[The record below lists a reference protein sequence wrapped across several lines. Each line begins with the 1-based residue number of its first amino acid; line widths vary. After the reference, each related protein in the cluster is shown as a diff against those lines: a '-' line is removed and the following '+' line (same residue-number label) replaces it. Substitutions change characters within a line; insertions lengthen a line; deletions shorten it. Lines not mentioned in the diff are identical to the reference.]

1 MICIFSFLSIL
12 RKSYKAICR
21 PIAFLSVIYAFSVH
35 TSLAQSISRTESQ
48 VGISAKISTAI
59 LRNEIPEYAQF
70 SDNQIGIEITLFSMG
85 GSSQGN
91 VNKVIN
97 EITKLKGRVL
107 GKSDFFGMIKASMPK
122 NQLATLAELDK
133 VQFISLIEAPLENKN
148 NIGRN
153 RQGIN
158 LMNNMPKNLLGNGV
172 IVGVWDGILRP
183 HADFEN
189 RLINREVYN
198 DFTDVN
204 QDDHGTH
211 VAGTLAGAGIIN
223 PIARGI
229 APKSTLLSY
238 SFSDHNSGRIN
249 ANSFVE
255 DEVLTAINP
264 ANPSLGAVIT
274 QNSFGPTITTCAGL
288 DNYPTRARRRDVLA
302 RTYPFLT
309 QCVSAGNEQ
318 VACMGGFGTLSD
330 ATKNAIIVGATDSI
344 DVINAASSFGPT
356 KDGRIKPDISAVG
369 VNVFSLSF
377 DNQYV
382 TKTGTSMATPMVS
395 GAAALLYERFRQL
408 NSNVNPTSD
417 LIKALLCNNA
427 DDINNLRP
435 DYRTGFG
442 RLNGAN
448 ALKAL
453 EENRFEKGSIS
464 QSSQVTTKTISVAPN
479 TAELKIMLTWIDPE
493 ANVGANIALINDL
506 NLQVTAPDGTIF
518 NPWVLN
524 PANPSAIA
532 TRQID
537 RLNNIEQ
544 VTIDNPTAGAYTIS
558 VAGASIAQGTQD
570 YALTWTSNPF
580 YREIIFPQSGQNISP
595 NTNTIVYWQQAGATV
610 GSTQTVEYSLDGGS
624 SWTLIGTALAPRTSI
639 NWNVPALAPNAQVRL
654 RVSGAF
660 SPNIVATTGNFNV
673 IGTPTGFSAT
683 GCGAIQLS
691 WTPVLGA
698 TNYDV
703 FAVNIAD
710 GTLTPLPNSPIAVTT
725 ITDTRALEIG
735 QAYWYA
741 VRARSE
747 VLPNGVITSDRSIAV
762 SYTFTENRNI
772 IVSNGND
779 SGAGS
784 LREAIAR
791 SCPNNTISFAP
802 NINEVLLTSSLI
814 INKNLTID
822 GGLGN
827 KTVVIRRNG
836 ETPFRIFRVNAGTVN
851 MNNLTLQNGAVPDNG
866 GAILN
871 TGNLT
876 LRNCFLLYNSAGLT
890 GSALMNGFENV
901 VGTAATFINCVMA
914 FNTASTLA
922 NTGTTLQNGFS
933 RPSTLTLQSCT
944 ITENI
949 GSTGRVAIRNTA
961 ASTLTI
967 QNTIINQP
975 QGSLSTTGTSPVVS
989 AGGNLSFDNISQLN
1003 QPTDL
1008 RSTDPRLLVF
1018 TPAYCSP
1025 AVNSGVGTAPSTDIL
1040 GNSRIGVIDR
1050 GAVEY
1055 LGQNTNSGVPPSG
1068 VPPNQT
1074 FIVQNSNDTGE
1085 GSLRE
1090 TIACA
1095 PEGSTVTFSPAV
1107 SQVILTS
1114 SELAIRKNITI
1125 SGNKTVI
1132 RRGENAPLFRI
1143 MNIENTT
1150 LNPVNLNGISLTNGR
1165 LSANA
1170 NTNQTANGGG
1180 IRLVSGNLVLDNVR
1194 ISENQ
1199 APQGAGISISTLA
1212 SAEINNTFIT
1222 NNIANSNNNNTTRL
1236 GQNGGGLFIENSG
1249 RATIVNSV
1257 IANNIA
1263 SNSGA
1268 GIANA
1273 GNLNLLNVTIAGNR
1287 TSRLPSNE
1295 PTNNAAAG
1303 INLTASAGMTTQNT
1317 IFDQPDLQSG
1327 NFVSATTNLASNGGN
1342 LSSDKTMLAIL
1353 KESTDKNEVKP
1364 LFINPKETNFD
1375 LLCYDMTTI
1384 NPAIDAAVKAA
1395 IPKTDIL
1402 GRERNFADIGAY
1414 SLATCPSPSPTLS
1427 GQAGNETVTLS
1438 WQKSQIPLSLTYK
1451 IYSFFGNST
1460 VQLIGEVSDNTFI
1473 INNLKNGTE
1482 YGFYIV
1488 AVNQFGQ
1495 SDKSNVVIARPSII
1509 LANEVSIF
1517 ENELLIYPNPSE
1529 NIINLVLKEKNISQ
1543 TAHLTILNLAGQT
1556 LMSKSLKRSA
1566 AQRSAAQPTSQN
1578 QFEEKI
1584 NIAHLSAGI
1593 YLIILT
1599 TEKGVYHTKIQ
1610 KL

>member
-1 MICIFSFLSIL
+1 MSHVFSFLTTQCKRYQMQRATQML
-12 RKSYKAICR
+12 ML
-21 PIAFLSVIYAFSVH
+21 IAYLFPAFSAF
-35 TSLAQSISRTESQ
+35 AQSTSRTDSH

-59 LRNEIPEYAQF
+59 LRNEIPEYAQLF
-70 SDNQIGIEITLFSMG
+70 DNQVIVEITLFSKDG
-85 GSSQGN
+85 LSS
-91 VNKVIN
+91 VTN
-97 EITKLKGRVL
+97 EIKRLQGSIL
-107 GKSDFFGMIKASMPK
+107 GKSDFFGMLKASMPK
-122 NQLATLAELDK
+122 SQLATLAELDK
-133 VQFISLIEAPLENKN
+133 IQFISLIEAPLENKN

-189 RLINREVYN
+189 RLINREIYN
-198 DFTDVN
+198 DFTDAN
-204 QDDHGTH
+204 QDDHGNH

-229 APKSTLLSY
+229 APKATLLSY
-238 SFSDHNSGRIN
+238 SFSDNNNGRIN
-249 ANSFVE
+249 SNTFVE

-264 ANPSLGAVIT
+264 TNPSLGTVIT

-288 DNYPTRARRRDVLA
+288 ENYPTRARRRDILA
-302 RTYPFLT
+302 RTFPFLT

-318 VACMGGFGTLSD
+318 AACMGGFNTLSD
-330 ATKNAIIVGATDSI
+330 ATKNAIVVGATDSTDI
-344 DVINAASSFGPT
+344 INVASSFGPT
-356 KDGRIKPDISAVG
+356 RDGRIKPDISAVG
-369 VNVFSLSF
+369 VSVFSLSF

-382 TKTGTSMATPMVS
+382 SKTGTSMATPMVS
-395 GAAALLYERFRQL
+395 GTAALLYERFRQL
-408 NSNVNPTSD
+408 NSNTNPTSD

-442 RLNGAN
+442 RLNGGN

-453 EENRFEKGSIS
+453 EENRFENRNIV
-464 QSSQVTTKTISVAPN
+464 QSQVNIKTISVAPN

-493 ANVGANIALINDL
+493 ANVGAAVALVNDL
-506 NLQVTAPDGTIF
+506 NLQVIAPDGTIF

-537 RLNNIEQ
+537 KLNNIEQ
-544 VTIDNPTAGAYTIS
+544 VTIDNPIAGTYTIN
-558 VAGASIAQGTQD
+558 VVGATIAQGSQN

-580 YREIIFPQSGQNISP
+580 YREIIFPQSGQNINPS
-595 NTNTIVYWQQAGATV
+595 TNTIIYWQQAGATT
-610 GSTQTVEYSLDGGS
+610 GSPQTVEYSLDGGF
-624 SWTLIGTALAPRTSI
+624 SWTLIGTTLTPRTSI
-639 NWNVPALAPNAQVRL
+639 NWNVTALAPNAQVQV

-660 SPNIVATTGNFNV
+660 SPNIVTTTGNFNV

-683 GCGAIQLS
+683 GCNAVQLS

-710 GTLTPLPNSPIAVTT
+710 GTLTALPNSPTATTT
-725 ITDTRALEIG
+725 ITDTRTLEVG
-735 QAYWYA
+735 QTYWYA
-741 VRARSE
+741 VRARS
-747 VLPNGVITSDRSIAV
+747 GVITSDRSVAI
-762 SYTFTENRNI
+762 SYTFTENKNI

-791 SCPNNTISFAP
+791 SCPNNTISFAST
-802 NINEVLLTSSLI
+802 ISEVLLTSSLI

-822 GGLGN
+822 GGVGN
-827 KTVVIRRNG
+827 KTVIIRRNS
-836 ETPFRIFRVNAGTVN
+836 ETPFRIFRINAGIVS

-876 LRNCFLLYNSAGLT
+876 LRNCFLLYNNAGFT
-890 GSALMNGFENV
+890 GSVLMNGFENV

-922 NTGTTLQNGFS
+922 NTGTTLQNGFA
-933 RPSTLTLQSCT
+933 RPSTLTLQNCT

-961 ASTLTI
+961 TSTLNI

-975 QGSLSTTGTSPVVS
+975 QGSLSTTATSPVVS

-1008 RSTDPRLLVF
+1008 RNTDPRLLVF

-1025 AVNSGVGTAPSTDIL
+1025 AVNSGVGIAPSTDIL

-1055 LGQNTNSGVPPSG
+1055 VGQNTN
-1068 VPPNQT
+1068 NQN
-1074 FIVQNSNDTGE
+1074 FIVQNGNDTGE

-1090 TIACA
+1090 SIACA
-1095 PEGSTVTFSPAV
+1095 PEGSTITFSPAV
-1107 SQVILTS
+1107 NQVTLTS
-1114 SELAIRKNITI
+1114 SELTIRKNITI
-1125 SGNKTVI
+1125 SGNRTVI
-1132 RRGENAPLFRI
+1132 RRSENSPLFRI
-1143 MNIENTT
+1143 INIENTT
-1150 LNPVNLNGISLTNGR
+1150 LNPVNLKGINLLNGR
-1165 LSANA
+1165 LDANA

-1180 IRLVSGNLVLDNVR
+1180 IRLANGNLVLDNVR

-1199 APQGAGISISTLA
+1199 APQGAGISINTSA

-1236 GQNGGGLFIENSG
+1236 GQSGGGLFIESSG
-1249 RATIVNSV
+1249 RATLVNSL

-1268 GIANA
+1268 GITNA
-1273 GNLNLLNVTIAGNR
+1273 GSLNLLNVTIAGNKANQ
-1287 TSRLPSNE
+1287 LPSNE

-1317 IFDQPDLQSG
+1317 IFDHPDLQNG
-1327 NFVSATTNLASNGGN
+1327 NFASATTNLASNGGN
-1342 LSSDKTMLAIL
+1342 LSSDKTMPTIL
-1353 KESTDKNEVKP
+1353 KESTDQNEVKP

-1375 LLCYDMTTI
+1375 LLCYDLTNV
-1384 NPAIDAAVKAA
+1384 NPAINTAVKTTM
-1395 IPKTDIL
+1395 PKTDIL

-1414 SLATCPSPSPTLS
+1414 SLLSCPFPSPTLS
-1427 GQAGNETVTLS
+1427 AQAGSETVILS
-1438 WQKSQIPLSLTYK
+1438 WQKSQTPLSINYE
-1451 IYSFFGNST
+1451 IYSFSGNSLP
-1460 VQLIGEVSDNTFI
+1460 QLIGTTGSNTFT
-1473 INNLKNGTE
+1473 INSLQNGVN
-1482 YGFYIV
+1482 YSFYIIPSS
-1488 AVNQFGQ
+1488 QFGRG
-1495 SDKSNVVIARPSII
+1495 DRSNVVIVRPSII
-1509 LANEVSIF
+1509 LANEEYNF
-1517 ENELLIYPNPSE
+1517 ENQLLIYPNPSE
-1529 NIINLVLKEKNISQ
+1529 NNINLVLKEKNISQ
-1543 TAHLTILNLAGQT
+1543 NAHLAIINLAGQMLISKT
-1556 LMSKSLKRSA
+1556 LKSV
-1566 AQRSAAQPTSQN
+1566 QQN

-1584 NIAHLSAGI
+1584 NITHFSTGI
-1593 YLIILT
+1593 YFVILT
-1599 TEKGVYHTKIQ
+1599 TEKGVYHQKIQ